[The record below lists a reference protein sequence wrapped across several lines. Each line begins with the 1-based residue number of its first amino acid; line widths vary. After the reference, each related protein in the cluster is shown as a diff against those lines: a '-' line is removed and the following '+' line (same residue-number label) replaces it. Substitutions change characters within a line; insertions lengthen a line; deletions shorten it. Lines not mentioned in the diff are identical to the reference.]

1 MSASTKVDPQMVLD
15 LLNAADCDEWK
26 DPSVREMF
34 RLVALGFRQVLAERD
49 EPACSGYRHEA
60 KAGVCWPVG
69 ANQKLRSVEAVC
81 GNRYTPKGTMSSKA
95 CTLPRL
101 HDGSCGQRKT

>member
-1 MSASTKVDPQMVLD
+1 M
-15 LLNAADCDEWK
+15 
-26 DPSVREMF
+26 R
-34 RLVALGFRQVLAERD
+34 GFTRGDALAEGGGAMTHSHRVVVWYSNDARVAYCD